1 MDNLSQYINSIGRYP
16 LLTKTQEIM
25 LSRQVREWLDA
36 EEPTPQQVRIGKRA
50 YEKLINCNL
59 RIVVSIAKKYMP
71 RARRTEMLD
80 VIQEGN
86 IGLAHGIKKFDPER
100 GYALSTYI
108 YWWIRQGIT
117 RHLSYHDR
125 MIRLPCNGVDLL
137 TKLRYWLPQFQQ
149 EHGRMPT
156 QDEYADYLGVAKER
170 VNDYLRHVNDC
181 VSLDQKAKSLSD
193 EGSALIEM
201 IPDQREHPMQSL
213 EWAIGVGALDL
224 LLERL
229 SEGDREILKMYY
241 GMDGHRTHTLA
252 EIGRTFGVSRE
263 RIRQRHSKALLKLRI
278 LSTGASVRE
287 VCK

>member
-1 MDNLSQYINSIGRYP
+1 MDNLSQYINSIARYP

-25 LSRQVREWLDA
+25 LGRQVREWLDT
-36 EEPTPQQVRIGKRA
+36 EEPTPQQVRVGKRA

-108 YWWIRQGIT
+108 YWWVRQGIT
-117 RHLSYHDR
+117 RHLNYHDR

-137 TKLRYWLPQFQQ
+137 NKLRYWLPQFQQ

-156 QDEYADYLGVAKER
+156 QDEYAEYLEVSKDR
-170 VNDYLRHVNDC
+170 VNDYLRHVYDC
-181 VSLDQKAKSLSD
+181 ASLDQKARTQTD
-193 EGSALIEM
+193 DGSTLLELL
-201 IPDQREHPMQSL
+201 PDQREHPMQSL
-213 EWAIGVGALDL
+213 EWAIGIGALDV

-229 SEGDREILKMYY
+229 SPEDQQMLKMYY
-241 GMDGHRTHTLA
+241 GMDGYKTHTLA

-263 RIRQRHSKALLKLRI
+263 RIRQRHNKSMLKLRI
-278 LSTGASVRE
+278 LSTGASVKE
-287 VCK
+287 ICK